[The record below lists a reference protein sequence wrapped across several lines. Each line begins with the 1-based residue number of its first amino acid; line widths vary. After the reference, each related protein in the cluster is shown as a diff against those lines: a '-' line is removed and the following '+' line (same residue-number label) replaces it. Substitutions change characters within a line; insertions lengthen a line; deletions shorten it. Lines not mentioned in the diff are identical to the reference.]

1 MKRINSY
8 AELKAAVEEYKPLLN
23 LRKKDSSDG
32 VPTKREISPSNTPVI
47 DTNNNVTNIS
57 NIANSASNNNDN
69 YANNRRKVWQNGK

>member
-32 VPTKREISPSNTPVI
+32 VPTKKRNT
-47 DTNNNVTNIS
+47 
-57 NIANSASNNNDN
+57 
-69 YANNRRKVWQNGK
+69 